1 MKPNLKDEPKEWRKS
16 AVLTA
21 VGLALLS
28 SLLRWRHV
36 IGNDAWLAILIGLA
50 LAALLAVLRPRWFR
64 GYHLLSMR
72 VGFAISQ
79 FLGRVLLA
87 IFFVLFLT
95 PMGWV
100 LRLMGKDSLQLKS
113 RKTITYWQQAKDSS
127 PLDRLF

>member
-1 MKPNLKDEPKEWRKS
+1 MKLNLKDEPKEWRKS

-28 SLLRWRHV
+28 SLLRWRRV
-36 IGNDAWLAILIGLA
+36 IENHAWLAILIVLA
-50 LAALLAVLRPRWFR
+50 LVALLAMLRPRWFR

-87 IFFVLFLT
+87 IFFLFIMT
-95 PMGWV
+95 PTGWI
-100 LRLMGKDSLQLKS
+100 LRLLKKDSLQLKS
-113 RKTITYWQQAKDSS
+113 RKTTTYWQQAKDSS
-127 PLDRLF
+127 QLDRLF